1 MENFEL
7 TYSAF
12 LFPAIPLMMLT
23 FGNRWI
29 SLSSLIRKVHSEFED
44 KKLNLTSSSKDKY
57 LAQIQVL
64 NRKLRYV
71 KLMQLFSGISFLLN
85 LLTIITGMFSNRVGI
100 FLFSAALISFCFAIL
115 VFLFEIQISSNA
127 LKMHLEDLEK

>member
-12 LFPAIPLMMLT
+12 LFPAITLMMIT

-29 SLSSLIRKVHSEFED
+29 SLSSFIRKVHSEFEN

-57 LAQIQVL
+57 LAQIGVL
-64 NRKLRYV
+64 NRRLRYV

-85 LLTIITGMFSNRVGI
+85 LFTIITGLFSNRVGI
-100 FLFSAALISFCFAIL
+100 
-115 VFLFEIQISSNA
+115 FLFEIQISSNA
-127 LKMHLEDLEK
+127 LKMHLENLEK